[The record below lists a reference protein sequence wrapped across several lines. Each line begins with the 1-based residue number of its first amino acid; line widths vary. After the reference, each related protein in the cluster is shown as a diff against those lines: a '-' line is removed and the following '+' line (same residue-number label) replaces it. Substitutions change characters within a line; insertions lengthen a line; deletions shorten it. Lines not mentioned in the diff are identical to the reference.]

1 MTNFTEHK
9 IGVVIPYYNA
19 AKHIEKVVEKLPKYI
34 DSIIIVDD
42 CGKESLP
49 ESLVSQTALVD
60 RIVIVKNKKNS
71 GVGGATKNGFKK
83 AIELGLDYVIK
94 VDADDQMDSSFIPD
108 LLRPLIENEAEY
120 AKGNRFKDFK
130 ALRQMP
136 FTRKV
141 GNLGLSFLIKAAS
154 GYWNNFDPTNGFFA
168 IKVDVLKKLD
178 FTNIHRDYYFE
189 SSLIAELYFQ
199 EARIKDVPMPAN
211 YGDEKSSM
219 QVWKIPF
226 IFIPK
231 LAKTFIKRIFKS
243 YFIYDFNIA
252 SVYLLF
258 GFPMFLF
265 GLIYGIYNWVHYASI
280 GEFTPTGTIML
291 ITVSLIL
298 GFQLLLQ
305 AIQFDILKAPKP
317 VS

>member
-1 MTNFTEHK
+1 MTNFDAHT
-9 IGVVIPYYNA
+9 IGVIIPYYNA
-19 AKHIEKVVEKLPKYI
+19 AKHIENVVAKLPSYI
-34 DSIIIVDD
+34 SKIIIVDD
-42 CGKESLP
+42 CGKEAIP
-49 ESLVSQTALVD
+49 ETLVKQSTLSD
-60 RIVIVKNKKNS
+60 RIVIVKNEKNL
-71 GVGGATKNGFKK
+71 GVGGATKHGFQK
-83 AIELGLDYVIK
+83 AIELELEYAIK
-94 VDADDQMDSSFIPD
+94 VDADDQMDSSYIPD
-108 LLRPLIENEAEY
+108 LLRPLIEGKAEY

-136 FTRKV
+136 FIRKI

-168 IKVDVLKKLD
+168 IKVDLLKQLN
-178 FTNIHRDYYFE
+178 FENIHRDYYFE

-199 EARIKDVPMPAN
+199 DARIKDVSMPAN

-231 LAKTFIKRIFKS
+231 LTKTFLKRIFKS

-265 GLIYGIYNWVHYASI
+265 GVIYGIYNWVHYATL

-291 ITVSLIL
+291 VTVSLIL

-305 AIQFDILKAPKP
+305 SIQFDISKAPK
-317 VS
+317 SAT

>member
-1 MTNFTEHK
+1 MINFESYN
-9 IGVVIPYYNA
+9 IGVIIPYYNA
-19 AKHIEKVVEKLPKYI
+19 AKHIENVVNKLPSFISK
-34 DSIIIVDD
+34 IIIVDD
-42 CGKESLP
+42 CGKEPIP
-49 ESLVSQTALVD
+49 ETLVTQSKTSD
-60 RIVIVKNKKNS
+60 RIVIVKNEKNL
-71 GVGGATKNGFKK
+71 GVGGATKHGFEKT
-83 AIELGLDYVIK
+83 IELELEYVIK
-94 VDADDQMDSSFIPD
+94 VDADDQMDSSHIPD
-108 LLRPLIENEAEY
+108 LLKPLIENKAEY
-120 AKGNRFKDFK
+120 AKGNRFKDFR
-130 ALRQMP
+130 ALKQMP
-136 FTRKV
+136 FVRKV
-141 GNLGLSFLIKAAS
+141 GNLGLSFLTKVAS

-168 IKVDVLKKLD
+168 IKVELLKQLD
-178 FTNIHRDYYFE
+178 FKNIHRDYYFE

-199 EARIKDVPMPAN
+199 DVRIKDVPMPAN

-219 QVWKIPF
+219 KVWQIPF

-231 LAKTFIKRIFKS
+231 LTKTFLKRIFKS

-265 GLIYGIYNWVHYASI
+265 GFVYGIYNWIHYASL

-305 AIQFDILKAPKP
+305 AIQYDILKAPK
-317 VS
+317 SEA

>member
-1 MTNFTEHK
+1 MINFESYT
-9 IGVVIPYYNA
+9 IGVIIPYYNA
-19 AKHIEKVVEKLPKYI
+19 AKHIENVVNKLPSFISKV
-34 DSIIIVDD
+34 IIVDD
-42 CGKESLP
+42 CGKEPIP
-49 ESLVSQTALVD
+49 EALVVQSKTSD
-60 RIVIVKNKKNS
+60 RIVLVKNKKNL
-71 GVGGATKNGFKK
+71 GVGGATKHGFLK
-83 AIELGLDYVIK
+83 AIELKLDYAIK
-94 VDADDQMDSSFIPD
+94 VDADDQMDSSYIPD
-108 LLRPLIENEAEY
+108 LLKPLIENKAEY

-130 ALRQMP
+130 ALKQMP
-136 FTRKV
+136 FVRKI
-141 GNLGLSFLIKAAS
+141 GNLGLSFLTKVAS

-168 IKVDVLKKLD
+168 IKVDVLKQLD

-199 EARIKDVPMPAN
+199 DARIKDVPMPAN

-219 QVWKIPF
+219 KVWQIPF

-231 LAKTFIKRIFKS
+231 LTKTFIKRIFKS

-265 GLIYGIYNWVHYASI
+265 GMIYGIYNWVHYATL

-305 AIQFDILKAPKP
+305 AIQYDILKAPK
-317 VS
+317 SDI

>member
-19 AKHIEKVVEKLPKYI
+19 ANHIEKVVEKLPEYI
-34 DSIIIVDD
+34 DKIIIVDD
-42 CGKESLP
+42 RGKEPIPDSL
-49 ESLVSQTALVD
+49 LYKDKFGD
-60 RIVIVKNKKNS
+60 RIFIVRNIKNL
-71 GVGGATKNGFKK
+71 GVGGATKTGFKK
-83 AIELGLDYVIK
+83 AIELELDYVLK
-94 VDADDQMDSSFIPD
+94 VDADDQMDSKFIPD
-108 LLRPLIENEAEY
+108 LLRPLLEGKAEY

-141 GNLGLSFLIKAAS
+141 GNLGLSFLTKAAS

-168 IKVDVLKKLD
+168 IKVELLKKLD
-178 FTNIHRDYYFE
+178 FKNIHRDYYFE
-189 SSLIAELYFQ
+189 SSLISELYFH

-211 YGDEKSSM
+211 YGDEKSNM
-219 QVWKIPF
+219 QIWKIPF

-231 LAKTFIKRIFKS
+231 LTKTFFKRILKS

-252 SVYLLF
+252 SVYLVF

-265 GLIYGIYNWVHYASI
+265 GLVYGIYNWIHYASL

-305 AIQFDILKAPKP
+305 AIQFDISKAPKS

>member
-1 MTNFTEHK
+1 MINFETHT
-9 IGVVIPYYNA
+9 IGVIIPYYNA
-19 AKHIEKVVEKLPKYI
+19 AKHIENVVNKLPVFISKV
-34 DSIIIVDD
+34 IIVDD
-42 CGKESLP
+42 CGKEPIP
-49 ESLVSQTALVD
+49 ESLVAQSKTSD
-60 RIVIVKNKKNS
+60 RIVIVKNEKNL
-71 GVGGATKNGFKK
+71 GVGGATKHGFQK
-83 AIELGLDYVIK
+83 AIELELDYAIK
-94 VDADDQMDSSFIPD
+94 VDADDQMDSSYIPD
-108 LLRPLIENEAEY
+108 LLKPLIENKAEY

-130 ALRQMP
+130 ALKQMP
-136 FTRKV
+136 FVRKI
-141 GNLGLSFLIKAAS
+141 GNLGLSFLTKVAS

-168 IKVDVLKKLD
+168 IKVDVLKQLD

-199 EARIKDVPMPAN
+199 DARIKDVPMPAN

-219 QVWKIPF
+219 KVWQIPF

-231 LAKTFIKRIFKS
+231 LTKTFIKRIFKS

-265 GLIYGIYNWVHYASI
+265 GMIYGIYNWVHYATL

-305 AIQFDILKAPKP
+305 AIQYDILKAPK
-317 VS
+317 SDI

>member
-1 MTNFTEHK
+1 MTNFTEHT

-19 AKHIEKVVEKLPKYI
+19 AKHIEMVVEKLPSYI
-34 DSIIIVDD
+34 DKIIIVDD
-42 CGKESLP
+42 CGKEPLP
-49 ESLVSQTALVD
+49 EMLVAQATLTD
-60 RIVIVKNKKNS
+60 RIVIVKNEKNS
-71 GVGGATKNGFKK
+71 GVGGATKSGFKK
-83 AIELGLDYVIK
+83 AIALELDYVIK
-94 VDADDQMDSSFIPD
+94 VDADNQMDSRFIPD
-108 LLRPLIENEAEY
+108 LLRPLIEGKAAY

-130 ALRQMP
+130 ALRNMP

-168 IKVDVLKKLD
+168 IKVELLKKLD
-178 FTNIHRDYYFE
+178 FKNIHRDYYFE
-189 SSLIAELYFQ
+189 SSLISELYFH
-199 EARIKDVPMPAN
+199 EAKIKDVPMPAY

-231 LAKTFIKRIFKS
+231 LTKTFFKRILKS

-252 SVYLLF
+252 SVYLIF

-265 GLIYGIYNWVHYASI
+265 GFIYGIYNWIHYASL

-305 AIQFDILKAPKP
+305 AIQFDISKP
-317 VS
+317 FVW

>member
-1 MTNFTEHK
+1 MSNFAEHT

-19 AKHIEKVVEKLPKYI
+19 AKHIENVVRKIPAYI
-34 DSIIIVDD
+34 DTIIIVDD
-42 CGKESLP
+42 CGKEP
-49 ESLVSQTALVD
+49 IPDSLVQQAETGTRV
-60 RIVIVKNKKNS
+60 VIIRNEKNS

-83 AIELGLDYVIK
+83 AIELNLAYVIK
-94 VDADDQMDSSFIPD
+94 VDADDQMDSKYIPD
-108 LLRPLIENEAEY
+108 LLEPLIANTAEY

-136 FTRKV
+136 LTRKI
-141 GNLGLSFLIKAAS
+141 GNLGLSFLTKAAS

-168 IKVDVLKKLD
+168 IKVDILKKLD
-178 FTNIHRDYYFE
+178 FKNIHRDYYFE
-189 SSLIAELYFQ
+189 SSLIAELYFH

-231 LAKTFIKRIFKS
+231 LTKTFWKRIFKS
-243 YFIYDFNIA
+243 DFIYDFNIA
-252 SVYLLF
+252 SIYLLF
-258 GFPMFLF
+258 GLPMFLF
-265 GLIYGIYNWVHYASI
+265 GLIYGIYNWIHYASL

-305 AIQFDILKAPKP
+305 AIQFDILKAPKS
-317 VS
+317 V

>member
-1 MTNFTEHK
+1 MTNFAEHT

-19 AKHIEKVVEKLPKYI
+19 AKHIENVVRKLPEYI
-34 DSIIIVDD
+34 DKVIIVDD
-42 CGKESLP
+42 CGKEP
-49 ESLVSQTALVD
+49 IPDTLVTQAETGD
-60 RIVIVKNKKNS
+60 RIVIVRNEKNS

-83 AIELGLDYVIK
+83 AIELDLEYVIK
-94 VDADDQMDSSFIPD
+94 VDSDDQMDSKFIPD
-108 LLRPLIENEAEY
+108 LLQPLIENKAEY

-136 FTRKV
+136 FVRKM
-141 GNLGLSFLIKAAS
+141 GNLGLSFLVKAAS
-154 GYWNNFDPTNGFFA
+154 GYWNNFDPTNGFLA
-168 IKVDVLKKLD
+168 VKVDLLKKLD
-178 FTNIHRDYYFE
+178 FKNIHRDYYFE
-189 SSLIAELYFQ
+189 SSLIAELYFHD
-199 EARIKDVPMPAN
+199 ARIKDVPMPAN

-219 QVWKIPF
+219 KVWKIPF

-231 LAKTFIKRIFKS
+231 LTKTFWKRIIKS
-243 YFIYDFNIA
+243 YFVYDFNIA
-252 SVYLLF
+252 SIYLLF
-258 GFPMFLF
+258 GLPMFLF
-265 GLIYGIYNWVHYASI
+265 GVIFGIYNWSYYYNI

-305 AIQFDILKAPKP
+305 AIQFDILKAPKS

>member
-1 MTNFTEHK
+1 MINFEQYT
-9 IGVVIPYYNA
+9 IGVIIPYYNA
-19 AKHIEKVVEKLPKYI
+19 AKHLENVVNKLPLFISK
-34 DSIIIVDD
+34 IIIVDD
-42 CGKESLP
+42 CGKEPIP
-49 ESLVSQTALVD
+49 ESLVKQSTLSD
-60 RIVIVKNKKNS
+60 RIIIVKNEKNL
-71 GVGGATKNGFKK
+71 GVGGATKHGFQK
-83 AIELGLDYVIK
+83 AIDLQLDYVIK
-94 VDADDQMDSSFIPD
+94 VDADDQMDSSYIPE
-108 LLRPLIENEAEY
+108 LLKPLIENKAEY

-130 ALRQMP
+130 ALKQMP
-136 FTRKV
+136 FVRKI
-141 GNLGLSFLIKAAS
+141 GNLGLSFLTKVAS

-168 IKVDVLKKLD
+168 IKVAVLKQLD

-199 EARIKDVPMPAN
+199 DARIKDVPMPAN

-219 QVWKIPF
+219 KVWQIPF

-231 LAKTFIKRIFKS
+231 LTKTFLKRIFKS

-265 GLIYGIYNWVHYASI
+265 GVVYGIYNWVHYASL

-305 AIQFDILKAPKP
+305 AIQYDILKAPK
-317 VS
+317 SAT

>member
-1 MTNFTEHK
+1 MTNFTEHN

-19 AKHIEKVVEKLPKYI
+19 AKHIEKVVEKLPVYI
-34 DSIIIVDD
+34 DKIIIVDD
-42 CGKESLP
+42 CGKEPIP
-49 ESLVSQTALVD
+49 ESLIAQAASAD
-60 RIVIVKNKKNS
+60 RIIIVKNEKNL
-71 GVGGATKNGFKK
+71 GVGGATKSGFTK
-83 AIELGLDYVIK
+83 AIELKLDYIIK
-94 VDADDQMDSSFIPD
+94 VDSDDQMDSKFIPD
-108 LLRPLIENEAEY
+108 LLRPLLEGKAEY

-136 FTRKV
+136 FTRKM

-178 FTNIHRDYYFE
+178 FKNIHRDYYFE
-189 SSLIAELYFQ
+189 SSLISELYFQ
-199 EARIKDVPMPAN
+199 EARIKDVAMPAN
-211 YGDEKSSM
+211 YGDEKSNM

-231 LAKTFIKRIFKS
+231 LTKTFCKRILKS

-252 SVYLLF
+252 SVYLIF
-258 GFPMFLF
+258 GVPMFLF
-265 GLIYGIYNWVHYASI
+265 GFIYGIYNWIHYASI

-305 AIQFDILKAPKP
+305 AIQFDISKAPK
-317 VS
+317 SSS